1 MTLALDMRVTSL
13 SMFQRGKKMSRD
25 INKIIDN
32 AKEKLDDLVAKKGL
46 DSAEVLEL
54 SQTIDAYIVEFY
66 STYSGHM

>member
-1 MTLALDMRVTSL
+1 
-13 SMFQRGKKMSRD
+13 MSRD

-54 SQTIDAYIVEFY
+54 SQTIDTYIVEFY

>member
-1 MTLALDMRVTSL
+1 
-13 SMFQRGKKMSRD
+13 MSRD

-54 SQTIDAYIVEFY
+54 SQTIDAYIVEYY